1 MFISHAY
8 VSTQAKDA
16 HVGTVKSYSA
26 PAAPQVPTLPSD
38 LASELSAF
46 DASEP
51 TKASADVAP
60 TGASAVP
67 SGAEAFL
74 TFLEADEVEEHHH

>member
-1 MFISHAY
+1 M
-8 VSTQAKDA
+8 
-16 HVGTVKSYSA
+16 KSYSA
-26 PAAPQVPTLPSD
+26 PAAPQAPILPAD

-51 TKASADVAP
+51 TKASADAAP
-60 TGASAVP
+60 VSGDVP
-67 SGAEAFL
+67 NGAEAFL